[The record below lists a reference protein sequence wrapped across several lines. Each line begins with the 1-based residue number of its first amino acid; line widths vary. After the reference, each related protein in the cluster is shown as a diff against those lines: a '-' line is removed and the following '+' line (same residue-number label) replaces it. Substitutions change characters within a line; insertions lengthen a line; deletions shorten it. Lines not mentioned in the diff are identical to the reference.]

1 MALVNITCKV
11 TKETSIINL
20 NFVMKLICIMY
31 GKSLEPLDR
40 VKLKLSI
47 DIILCSGQYMIL

>member
-1 MALVNITCKV
+1 
-11 TKETSIINL
+11 
-20 NFVMKLICIMY
+20 MY